1 MHRDR
6 FPAGRGGD
14 GPQGRDSGP
23 EHSHA
28 PASPYDEL
36 ASLAPAD
43 AAPPGTAAP
52 NPYEA
57 LGDGAGSA
65 GGGYGGYG
73 GYGVAGSSAAASGPE
88 EPYEGGLRGLGLR
101 SDYDEPAYEDRMPY
115 LRAVRRR
122 RRSRLSR
129 TVKLGVACCALLAF
143 LGVADRWAAL
153 YAEGKAAD
161 QVQSALKLHARP
173 EVHINGFPFLTQ
185 VARSRLDDVE
195 VAIPDVPAGR
205 VSVAQVSGR
214 VKDVRIIGDA
224 PSSVRGAVLGR
235 MKGDVL
241 LDFDDLDRELGT
253 SQVTFTPGGP
263 HTVLAA
269 GELPVADT
277 EVKVR
282 ARAHLARTGDHGVGT
297 TVDDMRLVVPKLFSF
312 TPGTG
317 EEAGLRLSRPL
328 AERIQH
334 DRDKARA
341 LFGVR
346 SIARRFGMTPEQARQ
361 ARHSDRELSR
371 VTGTPDFVDKVMR
384 LNLLDVAVRHP
395 KLLEKAGIDPALVA
409 ALEKIEEPKLADKL
423 ALRVTLPDLPG
434 DVRLRGIS
442 VAKEGIRAEL
452 TGADVPFGEGA
463 TNEGNAE
470 GDDKGDNGG
479 DNERE
484 NARREAPGHRQ
495 HAGAHM
501 GADAR
506 GNGADARGNAAMH
519 PVKHP
524 VKHLVPHR

>member
-1 MHRDR
+1 MD
-6 FPAGRGGD
+6 GSQGG
-14 GPQGRDSGP
+14 GGGP
-23 EHSHA
+23 EHPHA
-28 PASPYDEL
+28 PANPYDEL

-43 AAPPGTAAP
+43 TAPSGTPVP

-57 LGDGAGSA
+57 LGDGAASA
-65 GGGYGGYG
+65 DGGYT
-73 GYGVAGSSAAASGPE
+73 GYGVAGSGAASGAE

-129 TVKLGVACCALLAF
+129 TVKLGVVCCALLAF

-185 VARSRLDDVE
+185 VARNRLDDVE
-195 VAIPDVPAGR
+195 VTIPDVPAGR

-253 SQVTFTPGGP
+253 SQVTFTPGGT

-328 AERIQH
+328 AERIRH

-341 LFGVR
+341 LFGAR

-434 DVRLRGIS
+434 DVRLRGVS
-442 VAKEGIRAEL
+442 VAEEGIRAEL

-463 TNEGNAE
+463 TNERHTE
-470 GDDKGDNGG
+470 GNGG
-479 DNERE
+479 DDGGDEGTNERENARE

-495 HAGAHM
+495 EAGAHE
-501 GADAR
+501 GTDGR
-506 GNGADARGNAAMH
+506 GNGADERGNAAMH
-519 PVKHP
+519 PVKH
-524 VKHLVPHR
+524 LVPHR